1 MGGNFLDAARADIMA
16 GRVGRLIRTKVDDNV
31 TTAGLPLKGGDK
43 GLWLFYVIRLDWPR
57 THQNMLWPAGR

>member
-57 THQNMLWPAGR
+57 THRNMLWPAGR